1 MPKTNRKSGPHLIA
15 RLLSVV
21 VQPHARFSYDPPSC
35 ASTVSGVA
43 AVEHRTARAQASA
56 MHLFLTL
63 LTPSPEKIAA
73 ELVSVLGDATAT
85 FLSMSWTAR
94 YITWSAL
101 PTSAHSLPSL
111 LQAALRICMYFFVGL
126 CSALRLGAILDSNHF
141 MQAGSSSISGD
152 NNSLGHSMHASSASF
167 ATVTGT
173 ANVSGTGPKSGD
185 VHRRPGI
192 QTFLWMIILSLNL
205 QPTQSVCI
213 DARVGTSSTAVPEVT
228 RPGLGTKLSGVQRA
242 SEPHPQMHL
251 TRSGKRSY
259 RRAYARACRMG
270 GTPYKGRWRSW
281 TWFEPR
287 RIQPQFVGCRS
298 AVMTPHPESWRT
310 LTWNA
315 EAGSRPTSSRSLKR
329 LFGRCAMILSMCRRP
344 NGDMIARGLIRTSI
358 IFTVRAWVRMTGW
371 QDC

>member
-1 MPKTNRKSGPHLIA
+1 MIV

-21 VQPHARFSYDPPSC
+21 RPHARLSYDSPSC
-35 ASTVSGVA
+35 ESTVSGVA
-43 AVEHRTARAQASA
+43 AVKACLRIAEHRKAREQASA
-56 MHLFLTL
+56 VHLFLTL
-63 LTPSPEKIAA
+63 LTPSPEKIAT
-73 ELVSVLGDATAT
+73 ELVSVQGDANAT

-126 CSALRLGAILDSNHF
+126 CSALRLGAILDQNHLT
-141 MQAGSSSISGD
+141 QAGSSIISGD
-152 NNSLGHSMHASSASF
+152 NNSLGHSMQTSSASF

-192 QTFLWMIILSLNL
+192 QTFLWMITLSLNL

-228 RPGLGTKLSGVQRA
+228 RPGLETKLSGIRRA

-287 RIQPQFVGCRS
+287 RIQPEFVGCRS

-315 EAGSRPTSSRSLKR
+315 G
-329 LFGRCAMILSMCRRP
+329 
-344 NGDMIARGLIRTSI
+344 GLTANIFQELETFVREMRYDI
-358 IFTVRAWVRMTGW
+358 IYVQETQMAT
-371 QDC
+371 